1 MDAPREAD
9 LFAKRGGT
17 EIATLTARCAS
28 FGKMSAASAG
38 TRRLPRW
45 AIYCLIAVAASGPL
59 LLEWLSGDYDLVQR
73 LAETPVVVGLVAFV
87 VKILLDANERV
98 QERAEDR
105 HREDREDAQRRHE
118 AERAVLTQQL
128 EHAFAVG
135 SSSHMA
141 NVAFDKHVKFCEDYA
156 EELRRTIGTLIAH
169 VTTTKALDHA
179 AALTLLRQK
188 QALWLTEE
196 MEVPLETIES
206 ALRRI
211 GAGHNRC
218 EVDHSMSYDERMAI
232 HRELHKLFADL
243 VGTKVLGPFP
253 DGEHFNEEMAIGNV
267 IRGLGRILGVDELT
281 RLRRKILNNA
291 ATSTSRIAPGT

>member
-1 MDAPREAD
+1 
-9 LFAKRGGT
+9 
-17 EIATLTARCAS
+17 
-28 FGKMSAASAG
+28 MSAASAETG
-38 TRRLPRW
+38 RLPRW
-45 AIYCLIAVAASGPL
+45 SIYVLIAVAAAGPL
-59 LLEWLSGDYDLVQR
+59 VLGWFSGDYDLVRR

-87 VKILLDANERV
+87 VKMLLDANERV
-98 QERAEDR
+98 QDRAEDR

-118 AERAVLTQQL
+118 AERALLTQQL

-196 MEVPLETIES
+196 MEVPLETIEA

-211 GAGHNRC
+211 GAGHHRC
-218 EVDHSMSYDERMAI
+218 EVDHRMSYDERMAI
-232 HRELHKLFADL
+232 HREIYKLFADL
-243 VGTKVLGPFP
+243 VGAKVLGPFP
-253 DGEHFNEEMAIGNV
+253 DGEQFSEEMAIGNV
-267 IRGLGRILGVDELT
+267 IRGLGRILGVDDLT
-281 RLRRKILNNA
+281 RLRQKILNNA
-291 ATSTSRIAPGT
+291 ATSTAKIVAGT